1 MTASIKNIL
10 SWLCVAI
17 LALCGVF
24 YAGYRYGQKQNT
36 QNTIEYVKGDTI
48 TDSLFVF
55 KPYQVIRIDT
65 ISKEYK
71 VYDTVTKVYYVDT
84 AKVINDFSQLVKYK
98 EKLFD
103 SDTLGS
109 LSVDVNIQYNRLQK
123 IGYNFIPIQKVI
135 RKSISLPK
143 FGVYTSVNSFGS
155 IGIGAIGEYKQIGG
169 TLQYV
174 TQERKNGIQLGF
186 FYIF

>member
-1 MTASIKNIL
+1 MSASIKTIL
-10 SWLCVAI
+10 LWLCVAI
-17 LALCGVF
+17 LCLCGVF
-24 YAGYRYGQKQNT
+24 YAGFRYGQTQST
-36 QNTIEYVKGDTI
+36 QNTVEYVKGDTI
-48 TDSLFVF
+48 TDSLFIF

-65 ISKEYK
+65 ISNEYK
-71 VYDTVTKVYYVDT
+71 VFDTVTNVYYVDT
-84 AKVINDFSQLVKYK
+84 AKIIEQFTQLVKYR

-109 LSVDVNIQYNRLQK
+109 LSVDVNVQYNRLQK
-123 IGYNFIPIQKVI
+123 IGYNFTPIQKVVT
-135 RKSISLPK
+135 KSVSLPK

-174 TQERKNGIQLGF
+174 TQERRNGIQLGF
-186 FYIF
+186 FYVF